1 MNPWTRDT
9 FSLLAL
15 IVLGALLV
23 LLHVALAMH
32 TVRAPGLPRALR
44 YVSWLPLLA
53 PLAGFMSGAPLLALL
68 WCIVAAA
75 YVVLRTLA

>member
-1 MNPWTRDT
+1 MNLWTWDT
-9 FSLLAL
+9 VSLLAL
-15 IVLGALLV
+15 IVLGALLLV
-23 LLHVALAMH
+23 LHVALALH
-32 TVRAPGLPRALR
+32 ALRAPGLPRALR

-53 PLAGFMSGAPLLALL
+53 PLAGFMSGAPLMALL

>member
-23 LLHVALAMH
+23 VLHVALALH
-32 TVRAPGLPRALR
+32 AVRARGLPRALR